1 MAFDLRVIADAPIAV
16 ANNLLDAELSIDD
29 AEQPFRV
36 VGTDQRF
43 GIVGK
48 LDLDRGVARFR
59 SANFDVQ
66 RGSVIRFSD
75 ESRIE
80 PEFDV
85 RAVTTVRRSGDFS
98 VPQWRITLRAHGTG
112 DSLRLETQSE
122 PDLSQEDVA
131 LLLTIGM
138 TRAEAQQLQAGSL
151 GQTAALEALATVTGV
166 DREVR
171 NAVPVIDD
179 FRFSSSYS
187 LRTNRSEPQISIGK
201 RITER
206 VRLSAT
212 TGLGEAREFRTS
224 VEWRLDDQASVQAG
238 YDNLN
243 NTTNSSLGN
252 LGVDVRWRLEF
263 E

>member
-1 MAFDLRVIADAPIAV
+1 M
-16 ANNLLDAELSIDD
+16 
-29 AEQPFRV
+29 
-36 VGTDQRF
+36 
-43 GIVGK
+43 
-48 LDLDRGVARFR
+48 
-59 SANFDVQ
+59 
-66 RGSVIRFSD
+66 
-75 ESRIE
+75 
-80 PEFDV
+80 
-85 RAVTTVRRSGDFS
+85 
-98 VPQWRITLRAHGTG
+98 
-112 DSLRLETQSE
+112 
-122 PDLSQEDVA
+122 
-131 LLLTIGM
+131 
-138 TRAEAQQLQAGSL
+138 
-151 GQTAALEALATVTGV
+151 
-166 DREVR
+166 
-171 NAVPVIDD
+171 IDD
-179 FRFSSSYS
+179 FRFSSSSS